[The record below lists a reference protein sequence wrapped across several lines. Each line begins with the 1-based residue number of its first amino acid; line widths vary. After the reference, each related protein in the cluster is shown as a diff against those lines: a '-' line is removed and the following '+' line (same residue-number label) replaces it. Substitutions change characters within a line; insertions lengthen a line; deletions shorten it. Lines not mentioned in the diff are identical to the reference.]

1 MDPAGYHARASAG
14 SPESVV
20 GFFLLDH
27 LQAQSALPYR
37 FLHLHPSG
45 LLMQSLASGFLIS
58 HSLLRDLAG
67 WILLCLFSKEFL
79 IRTIGPP
86 WAGGGRKGERG
97 PSQGQSLPVSK
108 SPWIPQQGWVSVQ
121 LRGRTRAWQLGW
133 NLSCGLMLPG
143 LVAVVWPKEG
153 KGGVPISKDRR
164 SLFFS
169 QLPGLW

>member
-1 MDPAGYHARASAG
+1 M
-14 SPESVV
+14 V
-20 GFFLLDH
+20 GLFLLDH

-58 HSLLRDLAG
+58 HSLLWDLAG
-67 WILLCLFSKEFL
+67 WILLCLLSKEFL
-79 IRTIGPP
+79 IRTISPP

-97 PSQGQSLPVSK
+97 PSQGQSLPVSR

-133 NLSCGLMLPG
+133 NLSCGLKLPG
-143 LVAVVWPKEG
+143 VLAAVWPKEG
-153 KGGVPISKDRR
+153 KGGVAISKDRR
-164 SLFFS
+164 GLFFS